1 MFIYSLLAV
10 AVAATG
16 TTMTTSTSSAAPQP
30 TGYPTCP
37 SDGKPCHDPFYLKCK
52 NVNGFSGYVQSQ
64 NDGQVFCG
72 ANNGISG
79 CGSDAKPYFTLLS
92 NGGIID
98 SRGRLAEI
106 DPTAQQFQFNLDPS
120 QAKNAQSGFAIGT
133 CPGSGPALT
142 YKGVSTFYACGQ
154 NSARIYAGTQ
164 VPAGNPQANG
174 CQPFTLS
181 VEYIL

>member
-1 MFIYSLLAV
+1 MLIYSLLAL
-10 AVAATG
+10 AVAASPAPAA
-16 TTMTTSTSSAAPQP
+16 TSTSSAASQP

-37 SDGKPCHDPFYLKCK
+37 NDGKACHNPFYLKCQ

-79 CGSDAKPYFTLLS
+79 CGSDPKPYFTLLS

-106 DPTAQQFQFNLDPS
+106 DPTAHQFQFNLDPS
-120 QAKNAQSGFAIGT
+120 QASKAQSGFAIGT
-133 CPGSGPALT
+133 CPGGPSLT
-142 YKGVSTFYACGQ
+142 YNGISTFYACGQ
-154 NSARIYAGTQ
+154 NSAKIYSGTQ
-164 VPAGNPQANG
+164 VPQGNPQAGG
-174 CQPFTLS
+174 CQPFTFY